1 MVSSEAAPFAKTG
14 GLADVLGA
22 LPQALVEVGEEIA
35 VVLPLYRQAVVP
47 NPRTVY
53 ERLRFGLGSH
63 GYSATILEQ
72 VENGVAYFFV
82 QIPELYDRDGFYDE
96 DGREYPDNHVR
107 FAALCHAAMG
117 VARHLFNPGIIH
129 CHDWQSGLLPLLLRD
144 VYRNHP
150 AYLGI
155 KTVFTIHNL
164 GYQGLFPSAALADLG
179 LPMRLFRPD
188 GIEFYGQISFLKAG
202 LLFSD
207 ILTTV
212 SPRYAQEIQTPAFG
226 FGLDGL
232 LRSRSD
238 ALVGIMNGADY
249 SAWDPATDPNIPQ
262 NFDRVHP
269 AGKRECKRVLLAEAG
284 FREDRLDRPLIGI
297 VSRFVGQK
305 GFDLLTQIPHQL
317 AAEDISLIALGS
329 GEKRF
334 EDFFQWFASA
344 YPDRVAVQIGYDD
357 GLAHRIEAGSDM
369 FLMPSR
375 YEPCGLN
382 QIYSMRYG
390 TLPVVRATGGLD
402 DSVDADTG
410 FKFVGDNPQEL
421 LDCIRAALQVYGT
434 PRWTEMMDTAM
445 QRDFSWKV
453 AAAEYGRL
461 YRRLTL

>member
-22 LPQALVEVGEEIA
+22 LPKALVEVGEEVA
-35 VVLPLYRQAVVP
+35 VVLPLYRLAVVP

-53 ERLRFGLGSH
+53 ERLQFGLGSH

-96 DGREYPDNHVR
+96 GGREYPDNHLR

-117 VARHLFNPGIIH
+117 VARHLFNPDIIH

-164 GYQGLFPSAALADLG
+164 GYQGLFPQTALADLG
-179 LPMRLFRPD
+179 LPNRLFRPD
-188 GIEFYGQISFLKAG
+188 GLEFYGQISFLKAG
-202 LLFSD
+202 LLSSD

-232 LRSRSD
+232 LRSRGD
-238 ALVGIMNGADY
+238 ALVGILNGADY
-249 SAWDPATDPNIPQ
+249 SAWDPATDPNIPA

-269 AGKRECKRVLLAEAG
+269 AGKRECKRALLVEMG
-284 FREDRLDRPLIGI
+284 LGEDRLDTPLIGI
-297 VSRFVGQK
+297 VSRFAAQK
-305 GFDLLTQIPHQL
+305 GFDLLMQIPDQL
-317 AAEDISLIALGS
+317 AGENVSVVALGS

-344 YPDRVAVQIGYDD
+344 YPGRVAVQIGYDD

-382 QIYSMRYG
+382 QMYSMHYG
-390 TLPVVRATGGLD
+390 TLPIVRATGGLD
-402 DSVDADTG
+402 DTVDGDTG
-410 FKFVGDNPQEL
+410 FKFWGDNPQEL

-453 AAAEYGRL
+453 SAAEYSRL
-461 YRRLTL
+461 YRRLGP

>member
-22 LPQALVEVGEEIA
+22 LPKALVEVGEEVA
-35 VVLPLYRQAVVP
+35 VVLPFYRLGVVP

-82 QIPELYDRDGFYDE
+82 QIPELYDREGFYDE
-96 DGREYPDNHVR
+96 GGREYPDNHLR

-117 VARHLFNPGIIH
+117 VARHLFTPEIIH

-164 GYQGLFPSAALADLG
+164 GYQGLFPQIALTDLG
-179 LPMRLFRPD
+179 LPNRLFRPD
-188 GIEFYGQISFLKAG
+188 GLEFYGQISFLKAG

-212 SPRYAQEIQTPAFG
+212 SPRYAKEIQTPAFG

-238 ALVGIMNGADY
+238 ALGGILNGADY
-249 SAWDPATDPNIPQ
+249 SSWDPATDPNIPAT
-262 NFDRVHP
+262 FDRVHP
-269 AGKRECKRVLLAEAG
+269 AGKRECKRALLAEAG
-284 FREDRLDRPLIGI
+284 LGEDRLDTPLIGI
-297 VSRFVGQK
+297 VSRFAAQK
-305 GFDLLTQIPHQL
+305 GFDLLMQIPDQL
-317 AAEDISLIALGS
+317 AAENVSLIALGS

-334 EDFFQWFASA
+334 EDFFQWFGSS
-344 YPDRVAVQIGYDD
+344 YSDRVAVQIGYDD

-382 QIYSMRYG
+382 QMYSMHYG
-390 TLPVVRATGGLD
+390 TLPIVRATGGLD
-402 DSVDADTG
+402 DTVDADTG

-453 AAAEYGRL
+453 SAAEYSRL
-461 YRRLTL
+461 YRRLRP